1 MKKQTL
7 WFLLGASAILG
18 IAAVAPQG
26 GGSSGVPV
34 SNGSATNL
42 SVYSSGTTNQPLRV
56 FGGTQTNS
64 NPVDILL
71 TWNAAGITF
80 TGMRVLVTNTAAAS
94 DSIIASFGATDM
106 AGGSVPLRV
115 FDKYTR
121 FGSYGAGLSYDAR
134 IENVLGGT
142 SLVGYDSGSRAVFM
156 DYTGLNLGASYPLRW
171 WSGAAGAGSVDT
183 ALRRSASGL
192 MSIDSG
198 TAGVLRDFASRSI
211 YATNLYATNITAQGY
226 LTTQQTL
233 AYASGTNVTVD
244 ASKSLHFVTLTNTSY
259 FAQPSSLAV
268 GSSFTV
274 ILKQDGTGGRA
285 VTFDTNYWKF
295 PGGVQPSITTN
306 ANAYSVLSCIADPY
320 GTNVFSVSTLDIK

>member
-42 SVYSSGTTNQPLRV
+42 SVYSSGTTNRPLRV
-56 FGGTQTNS
+56 FSTNGLSESYFDRDAKLVLQRTNNAFTPGIMLSTGEDSYS
-64 NPVDILL
+64 NPTIQ
-71 TWNAAGITF
+71 
-80 TGMRVLVTNTAAAS
+80 VLKA
-94 DSIIASFGATDM
+94 D
-106 AGGSVPLRV
+106 
-115 FDKYTR
+115 
-121 FGSYGAGLSYDAR
+121 
-134 IENVLGGT
+134 GT
-142 SLVGYDSGSRAVFM
+142 
-156 DYTGLNLGASYPLRW
+156 
-171 WSGAAGAGSVDT
+171 AGAGTFLGQYVSIGGGAGVSGGLIAFFNGNFGAGWTLGNSYGFGWNANPSGSASTMNSVDT
-183 ALRRSASGL
+183 QLRRLS
-192 MSIDSG
+192 
-198 TAGVLRDFASRSI
+198 AGVVEVVNGTSGVYRDLVTRSSFT
-211 YATNLYATNITAQGY
+211 TNLYATNITAQGY

-244 ASKSLHFVTLTNTSY
+244 ASKSLHFVSLTNTSY

-285 VTFDTNYWKF
+285 VTFNTNYWKF

>member
-42 SVYSSGTTNQPLRV
+42 SVYSSGTTNRPLRV
-56 FGGTQTNS
+56 FGTNGTSEVYVDKDANLYTSAGIVTKSGNYNDAAILFGTS
-64 NPVDILL
+64 SSASGWAAYNNGVIMVNAMFGYGPYFPVEGAGFADTMKIWWASGGDPAYGSRDTGLGR
-71 TWNAAGITF
+71 NAAG
-80 TGMRVLVTNTAAAS
+80 
-94 DSIIASFGATDM
+94 
-106 AGGSVPLRV
+106 
-115 FDKYTR
+115 
-121 FGSYGAGLSYDAR
+121 R
-134 IENVLGGT
+134 IEAN
-142 SLVGYDSGSRAVFM
+142 
-156 DYTGLNLGASYPLRW
+156 N
-171 WSGAAGAGSVDT
+171 
-183 ALRRSASGL
+183 
-192 MSIDSG
+192 G
-198 TAGVLRDFASRSI
+198 TAGTYRDLVTRSSFT
-211 YATNLYATNITAQGY
+211 TNLYATNITAQGY